1 MKPITKYTAATCL
14 ALSAYLALAHL
25 APVIAQQGI
34 TRTPLGTTDFPP
46 GYQTVT
52 GIAHIAAGLCAER
65 HTHYGI
71 ESGYLMEGDLL
82 LEIEG
87 RPDQN
92 LKPGDPVQIP
102 AGVPHVACTN
112 GGLKVFTVHIVEKGK
127 PFVTPV
133 P

>member
-1 MKPITKYTAATCL
+1 MKLTNTYAVVTCL
-14 ALSAYLALAHL
+14 ALPACLLLADL
-25 APVIAQQGI
+25 APVTAQQGI

-52 GIAHIAAGLCAER
+52 GIAQIAAGLCAER
-65 HTHYGI
+65 HVHPGI
-71 ESGYLMEGDLL
+71 ESGLLVEGDLL
-82 LEIEG
+82 LKIEG

-102 AGVPHVACTN
+102 AGVPHVACTT

-127 PFVTPV
+127 PFASTP
-133 P
+133 

>member
-1 MKPITKYTAATCL
+1 MKPTIRCTAAMYLTL
-14 ALSAYLALAHL
+14 PTYLALAYL
-25 APVIAQQGI
+25 APAVGQQGI

-52 GIAHIAAGLCAER
+52 GIARIAAGLCAER
-65 HTHYGI
+65 HSHFGI
-71 ESGYLMEGDLL
+71 ESGILMEGDLL
-82 LEIEG
+82 LKIEG

-102 AGVPHVACTN
+102 AGVPHVACTA

-127 PFVTPV
+127 PFATPM

>member
-1 MKPITKYTAATCL
+1 MLP
-14 ALSAYLALAHL
+14 AYLVLGSL
-25 APVIAQQGI
+25 APLTAQQGI
-34 TRTPLGTTDFPP
+34 TRIALGTIDFPA

-52 GIAHIAAGLCAER
+52 GIAEIAAGLCAER
-65 HTHYGI
+65 HSHFGI
-71 ESGYLMEGDLL
+71 ESGYLIEGDLL
-82 LEIEG
+82 LKIDG

-102 AGVPHVACTN
+102 AGVPHVACTI

-127 PFVTPV
+127 PFASPA